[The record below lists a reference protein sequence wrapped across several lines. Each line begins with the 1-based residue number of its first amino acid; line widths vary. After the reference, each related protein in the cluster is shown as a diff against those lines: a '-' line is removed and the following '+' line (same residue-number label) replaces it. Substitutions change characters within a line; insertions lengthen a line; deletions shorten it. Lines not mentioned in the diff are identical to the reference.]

1 MVHSVFHT
9 GWGVAAG
16 FLVFWLSWVFVA
28 VCELSLVAESGG
40 SSLQWLALSGSTGC
54 LCSGFSTCS
63 TLAP

>member
-40 SSLQWLALSGSTGC
+40 SSLQWLALSGILS
-54 LCSGFSTCS
+54 
-63 TLAP
+63 